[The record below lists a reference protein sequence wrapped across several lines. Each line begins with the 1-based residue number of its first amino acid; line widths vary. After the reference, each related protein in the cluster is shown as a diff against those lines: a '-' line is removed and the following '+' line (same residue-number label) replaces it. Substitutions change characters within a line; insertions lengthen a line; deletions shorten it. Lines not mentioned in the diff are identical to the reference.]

1 MESKGKVIAKQRQI
15 IDNLLSIEGS
25 ILNMKQN
32 NKNKQNIF
40 DELHKEIADLK
51 ETNTKLHN
59 RILTWK
65 RHSPVFSPL
74 PRVSSDAPE
83 FIPKPSPERLPPHP
97 HPDSILFPKSTS
109 DLRY

>member
-1 MESKGKVIAKQRQI
+1 MVSLPFKYSLELPRTMPQLLQEITHLSTINGEQGEIIAKQRQI

-59 RILTWK
+59 MEKTFTGFFASAK
-65 RHSPVFSPL
+65 G
-74 PRVSSDAPE
+74 
-83 FIPKPSPERLPPHP
+83 
-97 HPDSILFPKSTS
+97 
-109 DLRY
+109 